1 MPPHPAATSYD
12 EIAYPG
18 LAFPQTHPA
27 LAESIGTLRG
37 LSPAPATACRV
48 LEIGCGEGGNLIPL
62 AYQYP
67 DSTFVGLDLSATAIT
82 AATVTVSRL
91 ALPNIRFMH
100 GDLVDFAGDGAP
112 FDYVIA
118 HGVYSW
124 VPETARDRIMGIM
137 GEWLAPDGIGFV
149 SYNCLPRSHLRSIGR
164 DLMRFHVRA
173 MTDPQKQMQQAR
185 GILDLVATAALE
197 ANDRDIYSYVL
208 KDQLEALATKPD
220 AVLFHDDLA
229 TFSTPFLFHQ
239 VAEAAARHGLQY
251 LDEARSTTG
260 EEVPDAAREFLE
272 SLPPTAVVAREQYR
286 DFILGRGFRDSLFC
300 RADRALNRDGDPA
313 VLSRCVIGAEIMP
326 SEVPI
331 DPTVPG
337 PVAFTLREGQ
347 VLTTDHALTK
357 AALLHL
363 QQAFPSYLP
372 FDALAAA
379 ALERLGAAGPE
390 AGAAGEEVG
399 AMAVAL
405 LRASRVR
412 AVNIRLRPP
421 PYATAVSD
429 RPVASLHARDQ
440 AERGVLVTTMT
451 HGAVKFEDPLVR
463 RLLLLLDGTRDVQAI
478 TAALAADAPDAAEIT
493 PETVSAHLQF
503 LCMAALLVA

>member
-1 MPPHPAATSYD
+1 MTPQPVATSYD
-12 EIAYPG
+12 EITYPG
-18 LAFPQTHPA
+18 FAFPQTHTA
-27 LAESIGTLRG
+27 LAEAIGTVRG
-37 LSPAPATACRV
+37 LAPAPANACRV

-67 DSTFVGLDLSATAIT
+67 GSTFIGLDLSATAIV
-82 AATVTVSRL
+82 AANAAVNRL
-91 ALPNIRFMH
+91 ALPNIRFTQ

-124 VPETARDRIMGIM
+124 VPEAARNRIMGIM

-173 MTDPQKQMQQAR
+173 MTDPLKQMQQAR
-185 GILDLVATAALE
+185 GILELVATAALE

-208 KDQLEALATKPD
+208 KDQLEALATKSD

-229 TFSTPFLFHQ
+229 TFSTPFLFHE
-239 VAEAAARHGLQY
+239 VAAAAARHGLQY

-260 EEVPDAAREFLE
+260 EEVPEAAREFLE
-272 SLPPTAVVAREQYR
+272 SLPATAVVAREQYR
-286 DFILGRGFRDSLFC
+286 DFILGRSFRDSLFC
-300 RADRALNRDGDPA
+300 RVDRVLNLDGDPA
-313 VLSRCVIGAEIMP
+313 TLTRCVVGAEILP
-326 SEVPI
+326 PEAPI
-331 DPTVPG
+331 DPTAPG
-337 PVAFTLREGQ
+337 PVEFKLREGQ

-357 AALLHL
+357 AAMLCL
-363 QQAFPSYLP
+363 QQAFPSYIP
-372 FDALAAA
+372 FDALVAA
-379 ALERLGAAGPE
+379 ALERLGAAAPD
-390 AGAAGEEVG
+390 ASASSDDVDAL
-399 AMAVAL
+399 AVAL

-412 AVNIRLRPP
+412 AVNLRLRPP
-421 PYATAVSD
+421 TYATSVSSH
-429 RPVASLHARDQ
+429 PVASHYARDQ

-463 RLLLLLDGTRDVQAI
+463 RLLLLLDGTRDVEAI
-478 TAALAADAPDAAEIT
+478 TAAMAAGTPDGSQIT
-493 PETVSAHLQF
+493 PEVVTAHLQF

>member
-1 MPPHPAATSYD
+1 MTPQPAATSYD

-27 LAESIGTLRG
+27 LAEAIGTLRG
-37 LSPAPATACRV
+37 LAPAPATACRV

-62 AYQYP
+62 AYAYP
-67 DSTFVGLDLSATAIT
+67 DSTFIGLDLSATAIAT
-82 AATVTVSRL
+82 ANATVQRL
-91 ALPNIRFMH
+91 ALPNIRFMQ
-100 GDLVDFAGDGAP
+100 GDLVDFAGDGSP

-124 VPETARDRIMGIM
+124 VPEAARNRIMGIM
-137 GEWLAPDGIGFV
+137 GDWLAPDGIGFV

-173 MTDPQKQMQQAR
+173 MTDPLKQMQQAR
-185 GILDLVATAALE
+185 GILELVATAALE

-229 TFSTPFLFHQ
+229 TFSTPFLFHE
-239 VAEAAARHGLQY
+239 VAAAAARHGLQY
-251 LDEARSTTG
+251 LDESRSTTG
-260 EEVPDAAREFLE
+260 EEVPEAAREFLE
-272 SLPPTAVVAREQYR
+272 SLPASAVVAREQYR

-300 RADRALNRDGDPA
+300 RADRALNQDGDPA
-313 VLSRCVIGAEIMP
+313 ALSGCVVGAEIVP
-326 SEVPI
+326 PDAPI

-337 PVAFTLREGQ
+337 PVEFTLREGQ

-363 QQAFPSYLP
+363 QQAFPSYVS

-379 ALERLGAAGPE
+379 ALERLGANAPD
-390 AGAAGEEVG
+390 AGAVGEEIG

-412 AVNIRLRPP
+412 ALNLRLRPP
-421 PYATAVSD
+421 PYATAVSA
-429 RPVASLHARDQ
+429 RPVASHYARDQ

-463 RLLLLLDGTRDVQAI
+463 RLLLLLDGSRDLAAI
-478 TAALAADAPDAAEIT
+478 TDALAAEAPEGSQIT
-493 PETVSAHLQF
+493 PEVVAAHLQF